1 MNYEKFSLYLKHG
14 IVRSVYLLLH
24 TFVEFTMHGVSL
36 NVKFVLS
43 ALTNHVAQCH
53 VNIS

>member
-1 MNYEKFSLYLKHG
+1 MKCEKFSLYLKQG
-14 IVRSVYLLLH
+14 IVRSVYLLFH
-24 TFVEFTMHGVSL
+24 TFVEYTMHGVSL

-43 ALTNHVAQCH
+43 AVTNHVAQCH